1 MYFCFMGILSV
12 SILFLYGF
20 VFSWLA
26 VPRIAQIVRKYKIF
40 RKPSKRD
47 LHWRLVPKLTGLS
60 FYIAFL
66 IIAFAFVPYVDVQRL
81 SLFLAGG
88 ALIVYVGIR
97 DDIFELNAFVKL
109 SLQLVAIG
117 LFVVVDDLVVR
128 NLYGFLGVYELPF
141 GFNYVFTFF
150 IGVFMINSFNLCD
163 GIDGLAAMMGVV
175 MLVGYGIIFYVIG
188 DILFLSFSVILIG
201 GLFAFL
207 RYNLPHK
214 NKVFMGDT
222 GSLFL
227 GYVFYLFTVYIV
239 TSDSAILSVM
249 LPEKY
254 LIILA
259 VLVVYTIPILDSG
272 SVFFSRVWRR
282 KSPFSPD
289 NSHVHHLVLAF
300 AKSHALSSI
309 IISGSLAFIVILFSE
324 LSVTLDPQTTVYV
337 YFGGLFLGYLIL
349 FFTRRFLR
357 NRGVNC

>member
-1 MYFCFMGILSV
+1 MYFCTMSIASV

-20 VFSWLA
+20 VFSWLT

-66 IIAFAFVPYVDVQRL
+66 LVAFAFVPYVDVQRL
-81 SLFLAGG
+81 SLLLAGG
-88 ALIVYVGIR
+88 ALISYVGIR
-97 DDIFELNAFVKL
+97 DDIYELNPFVKL
-109 SLQLVAIG
+109 ALQLIAIG
-117 LFVVVDDLVVR
+117 LFVVVDDLVTHD
-128 NLYGFLGVYELPF
+128 LLGFLGVYGLPV
-141 GFNYVFTFF
+141 GVDYAFTFF

-163 GIDGLAAMMGVV
+163 GIDGLAAMMGIV

-188 DILFLSFSVILIG
+188 DIMFLSFSVILIG

-207 RYNLPHK
+207 RYNLTHK

-227 GYVFYLFTVYIV
+227 GYVFYLFTMYIV

-259 VLVVYTIPILDSG
+259 VLVLYTIPILDSG
-272 SVFFSRVWRR
+272 SVFFSRVWRK
-282 KSPFSPD
+282 KSPFSAD
-289 NSHVHHLVLAF
+289 NSHIHHLVLAF

-309 IISGSLAFIVILFSE
+309 IMSGSLALVVIVFSE
-324 LSVTLDPQTTVYV
+324 LAFALDPQITVYV
-337 YFGGLFLGYLIL
+337 YFGGLFLAYVAL
-349 FFTRRFLR
+349 FIARRFLR
-357 NRGVNC
+357 KKGVNC

>member
-1 MYFCFMGILSV
+1 MFT
-12 SILFLYGF
+12 
-20 VFSWLA
+20 WLA

-66 IIAFAFVPYVDVQRL
+66 IVTFVFVPYVDVQRL

-88 ALIVYVGIR
+88 ALISYVGIR

-109 SLQLVAIG
+109 FLQLLAVG

-128 NLYGFLGVYELPF
+128 NLYGFLGVYNLPI
-141 GFNYVFTFF
+141 GFDYAFTFF

-163 GIDGLAAMMGVV
+163 GIDGLAAMMGIV

-207 RYNLPHK
+207 RYNLTHK

-227 GYVFYLFTVYIV
+227 GYVFYLFTMYIV
-239 TSDSAILSVM
+239 TSESAILSVM

-254 LIILA
+254 LIVLA
-259 VLVVYTIPILDSG
+259 VLVLYTIPILDSG
-272 SVFFSRVWRR
+272 SVFFSRLWRK
-282 KSPFSPD
+282 KSPFSAD
-289 NSHVHHLVLAF
+289 NSHLHHLVLAF
-300 AKSHALSSI
+300 AKSHSLSSI
-309 IISGSLAFIVILFSE
+309 IMAGGLGLIVMLFSE
-324 LSVTLDPQTTVYV
+324 MGFSVNPEILVYI
-337 YFGGLFLGYLIL
+337 YFGGLFMGYIII
-349 FFTRRFLR
+349 FITRRILR
-357 NRGVNC
+357 NRGFNC